1 MIRDI
6 SGQDCINE
14 GFTDR
19 PVLSF
24 AHIIKNITL
33 WVMQNFKR
41 YSEMVLLQYRPII
54 VPDCLFMFRYNQELS
69 IESRMSQVMQ

>member
-1 MIRDI
+1 MVEMIRDI

-33 WVMQNFKR
+33 
-41 YSEMVLLQYRPII
+41 
-54 VPDCLFMFRYNQELS
+54 
-69 IESRMSQVMQ
+69 